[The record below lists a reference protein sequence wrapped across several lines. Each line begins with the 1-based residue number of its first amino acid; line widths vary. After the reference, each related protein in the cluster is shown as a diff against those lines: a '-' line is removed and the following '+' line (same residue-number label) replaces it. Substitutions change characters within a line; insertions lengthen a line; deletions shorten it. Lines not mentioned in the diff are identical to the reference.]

1 MENEGPHP
9 GHLAQR
15 KGHVSLQG
23 TWQLPRGLASLLL
36 GKEEV
41 KRSSLF
47 LVGFGPVRGNFKTG
61 PAQDRDELT
70 LISAW

>member
-23 TWQLPRGLASLLL
+23 TWQPPLGLASLLL
-36 GKEEV
+36 GKEV
-41 KRSSLF
+41 NDSSLL
-47 LVGFGPVRGNFKTG
+47 LVGYGPVRGNFT
-61 PAQDRDELT
+61 
-70 LISAW
+70 